1 MSMSV
6 GAVSLDLEIQN
17 TIVKQLRAAAKSGE
31 QAAGSAFSR
40 VGQNVADAHQE
51 AHGRSRPADRGIG
64 RQGQKLDGDDR

>member
-31 QAAGSAFSR
+31 QAAGSAFCLLYTSPSPR
-40 VGQNVADAHQE
+40 D
-51 AHGRSRPADRGIG
+51 
-64 RQGQKLDGDDR
+64 